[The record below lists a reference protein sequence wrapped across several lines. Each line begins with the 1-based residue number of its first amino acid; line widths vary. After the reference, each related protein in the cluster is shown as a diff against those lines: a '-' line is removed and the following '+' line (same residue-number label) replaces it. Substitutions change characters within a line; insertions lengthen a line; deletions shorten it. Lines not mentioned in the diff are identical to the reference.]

1 MLAGWVTN
9 HLRSFLEGVS
19 GPWLYVIT
27 FVMTFAETGTLLFFI
42 PGEFTLLLAGAAA
55 GAGDANV
62 VVLMVVGIVAAI
74 VGDFTGFHLGK
85 RYGARIR
92 VSKLG
97 SRIKPASWDKAQ
109 SLIHRRK
116 GLVVLFGRWIGFLR
130 AIMPAS
136 AGMSG
141 MEYKTF
147 LPWDIAGAVS
157 WAAVC
162 MYIGYQV
169 GDKIDKVEQWI
180 GRGGYFVVGVLVIA
194 YIANHVRQR
203 RSENSR
209 AEGAS

>member
-9 HLRSFLEGVS
+9 HLRSILEGVS
-19 GPWLYVIT
+19 APVLYVIT

-55 GAGDANV
+55 GAGDANII
-62 VVLMVVGIVAAI
+62 VLIVVGIVAAI
-74 VGDFTGFHLGK
+74 TGDFTGFHLGQ

-92 VSKLG
+92 TSKLG
-97 SRIKPASWDKAQ
+97 SKIKPASWDRAQ
-109 SLIHRRK
+109 TLIQRRK

-141 MEYKTF
+141 MPYKTF

-157 WAAVC
+157 WASVC
-162 MYIGYQV
+162 LIIGYQV

-180 GRGGYFVVGVLVIA
+180 GRGGYVVVGVLVVA
-194 YIANHVRQR
+194 YIANHLRQR
-203 RSENSR
+203 RSE
-209 AEGAS
+209 GAS